1 MRLSLTLKQRAERSY
16 REKASLFPVLPGGLE
31 RLHIGLVAGDPC
43 FDLRL
48 RQVAHGQRHRRL
60 QKKSAVAL
68 LDDDHRITD
77 LIETQLAANF
87 GRQGQAATFGEEKR
101 CHAAMLHCRNAVSKP
116 SVTIV
121 FTGIGARR
129 GLTPS
134 IEDLRDEKNDSSFAL
149 ILLPS
154 AA

>member
-1 MRLSLTLKQRAERSY
+1 
-16 REKASLFPVLPGGLE
+16 
-31 RLHIGLVAGDPC
+31 
-43 FDLRL
+43 
-48 RQVAHGQRHRRL
+48 
-60 QKKSAVAL
+60 
-68 LDDDHRITD
+68 
-77 LIETQLAANF
+77 
-87 GRQGQAATFGEEKR
+87 
-101 CHAAMLHCRNAVSKP
+101 MLHCRNAVSKS

-121 FTGIGARR
+121 FTGIGVRR